1 MRVGVQ
7 EVVGGDEVYALPPVF
22 IGSITRKCQ
31 CWVAELFS
39 KFRKRSNTTRFRTP
53 RNGTRNTHR
62 RGAQQQPSLG
72 RAAVSAAAMILNTLR
87 CTRAPNTRI
96 HTFQVG
102 AAVPSG
108 TIEDR

>member
-1 MRVGVQ
+1 MVM
-7 EVVGGDEVYALPPVF
+7 PV
-22 IGSITRKCQ
+22 RC
-31 CWVAELFS
+31 
-39 KFRKRSNTTRFRTP
+39 
-53 RNGTRNTHR
+53 
-62 RGAQQQPSLG
+62 AQQQPSLG